1 MDFNVGDKVVCV
13 EPSGIEG
20 RSHVIEGR
28 VYTVKGFRKGTP
40 DIWLEEHRM
49 SWRSSRFRLVTPA
62 IAEAK
67 YLELFQ

>member
-13 EPSGIEG
+13 EPSGGEGRGHIIEG
-20 RSHVIEGR
+20 K
-28 VYTVKGFRKGTP
+28 VYTVREGSP
-40 DIWLEEHRM
+40 DIWLEEHHM
-49 SWRSSRFRLVTPA
+49 SWRASRFRLVTPA

>member
-1 MDFNVGDKVVCV
+1 MSFGIGDKVVCV

-20 RSHVIEGR
+20 RSHVIEGK
-28 VYTVKGFRKGTP
+28 VYTVEGFREGAP
-40 DIWLEEHRM
+40 DIWLEEHHM